1 MISDKERSEVAKAFR
16 SVAKVTKRREGSR
29 MPDLCAAWM
38 ALSTAIKGRIAF
50 CDTSDVF
57 DALADLIEPS
67 FHCDEYKET
76 DFITNKTNIVRK
88 AYVVSILDNERPQD
102 ACEIPMWLYSNWEAA
117 RKKAREYTEGNHDN
131 RNHDNPFRWAIVNE
145 VEVMGE

>member
-16 SVAKVTKRREGSR
+16 SVAKVAKHREGSG

-67 FHCDEYKET
+67 FHCDEYT
-76 DFITNKTNIVRK
+76 SVDFITNETIHVRK
-88 AYVVSILDNERPQD
+88 AYVVSVSDCD
-102 ACEIPMWLYSNWEAA
+102 AVYKTPMWLYPTREAA
-117 RKKAREYTEGNHDN
+117 EKKAREYTKRKHD
-131 RNHDNPFRWAIVNE
+131 DVFRWAIVNE

>member
-16 SVAKVTKRREGSR
+16 SVAKVAKHREGSG

-67 FHCDEYKET
+67 FHCDEHIVDDFVASKT
-76 DFITNKTNIVRK
+76 DLVPK
-88 AYVVSILDNERPQD
+88 AYVVSVLSSKYK
-102 ACEIPMWLYSNWEAA
+102 IPRWLYSNREAA
-117 RKKAREYTEGNHDN
+117 EKKANEYIKEEHNAFFD
-131 RNHDNPFRWAIVNE
+131 DDSIEWAVVNE
-145 VEVMGE
+145 VEVIA

>member
-1 MISDKERSEVAKAFR
+1 MISDKERSEVAKAIR
-16 SVAKVTKRREGSR
+16 SVAKVIKRREGSG

-67 FHCDEYKET
+67 FHCDEHIVD
-76 DFITNKTNIVRK
+76 DFVASKTNLVRK
-88 AYVVSILDNERPQD
+88 AYVVSVLSSKYK
-102 ACEIPMWLYSNWEAA
+102 IPRWLYSNREAA
-117 RKKAREYTEGNHDN
+117 EKKANEYIKEEHNALFD
-131 RNHDNPFRWAIVNE
+131 DDSIEWAVVNE
-145 VEVMGE
+145 VEVIE

>member
-1 MISDKERSEVAKAFR
+1 MVTDKERSEVAKSLR
-16 SVAKVTKRREGSR
+16 SVARAAKIREGEAI
-29 MPDLCAAWM
+29 PDLIAAWI

-76 DFITNKTNIVRK
+76 DFITNETNIVRK
-88 AYVVSILDNERPQD
+88 AYVVSVSDCD
-102 ACEIPMWLYSNWEAA
+102 AVYKIPMWLYPTREAA
-117 RKKAREYTEGNHDN
+117 EKKAREYTKRKHD
-131 RNHDNPFRWAIVNE
+131 DVFRRAIVNE
-145 VEVMGE
+145 VKVMDE

>member
-16 SVAKVTKRREGSR
+16 SVAKVAKHREGSG

-76 DFITNKTNIVRK
+76 DFITNETNIVRK
-88 AYVVSILDNERPQD
+88 AYVVSVSDCD
-102 ACEIPMWLYSNWEAA
+102 AVYKIPMWLYPTREAA
-117 RKKAREYTEGNHDN
+117 EKKAREYTKRKHD
-131 RNHDNPFRWAIVNE
+131 DVFRRAIVNE
-145 VEVMGE
+145 VKVMDE

>member
-16 SVAKVTKRREGSR
+16 SVAKVTKRREGSG

-57 DALADLIEPS
+57 DALADLIYPS
-67 FHCDEYKET
+67 FHCDNHIVDDFVASKT
-76 DFITNKTNIVRK
+76 DIVPK
-88 AYVVSILDNERPQD
+88 AYVVSVLSSKYK
-102 ACEIPMWLYSNWEAA
+102 IPRWLYSNREAA
-117 RKKAREYTEGNHDN
+117 EKKANEYIKEEHNALFD
-131 RNHDNPFRWAIVNE
+131 DDSIEWAVVND
-145 VEVMGE
+145 VEVIA

>member
-1 MISDKERSEVAKAFR
+1 MISDKERSEVAKSFR
-16 SVAKVTKRREGSR
+16 IVARAAKIQEEKARPR
-29 MPDLCAAWM
+29 PDLIAAWI

-76 DFITNKTNIVRK
+76 DFITNETNIVRK
-88 AYVVSILDNERPQD
+88 AYVVSVSDCD
-102 ACEIPMWLYSNWEAA
+102 AVYKIPMWLYPTREAA
-117 RKKAREYTEGNHDN
+117 EKKAREYTKRKHD
-131 RNHDNPFRWAIVNE
+131 DVFRRAIVNE
-145 VEVMGE
+145 VKVMDE

>member
-1 MISDKERSEVAKAFR
+1 MISDKERSEVAKAIR
-16 SVAKVTKRREGSR
+16 SVAKTIKHREGSG

-67 FHCDEYKET
+67 FHCNEILVK
-76 DFITNKTNIVRK
+76 DFEEDKTNIVPK
-88 AYVVSILDNERPQD
+88 AYVVSVLSSKYK
-102 ACEIPMWLYSNWEAA
+102 IPRWLYSNREAA
-117 RKKAREYTEGNHDN
+117 EKKANEYIKEEHNALFD
-131 RNHDNPFRWAIVNE
+131 DDSIEWAVVNE
-145 VEVMGE
+145 VEVIA

>member
-16 SVAKVTKRREGSR
+16 SVAKVAKRREGSG

-76 DFITNKTNIVRK
+76 DFITNETNIVRK
-88 AYVVSILDNERPQD
+88 AYVVSVSDCD
-102 ACEIPMWLYSNWEAA
+102 AVYKIPMWLYPTREAA
-117 RKKAREYTEGNHDN
+117 EKKAREYTKRKHD
-131 RNHDNPFRWAIVNE
+131 DVFRRAIVNE
-145 VEVMGE
+145 VKVMDE